1 MRWAGVRW
9 TRSTSSEPP
18 AAAPAAE
25 QAATAG
31 AGRGEGFWDSV
42 RRLLPAV
49 RAVMEFCWLYP
60 WLVVIGGGLYGSDG
74 RLLSPGWAL
83 LLLLGAQAMA
93 RPVVERAATLR
104 FSRVVLIVA
113 GVALGFLAVH
123 ERHYTHIPVWHPA
136 WIGALLR
143 AVHDLFPAV
152 HIAVTASLLAALLWW
167 RGLVLG
173 LREVGAIEVETAYK
187 TGVGMIVVYLIAA
200 AIYGDTRGFVAAGP
214 DLPGSMLAFF
224 FLGLSAL
231 ALARLST
238 IWEAG
243 RPDERAQVPGRAWLL
258 LVIGVVGSIM
268 LAASTMAGLAA
279 ADVSKYLVLALRPLL
294 PLVEA
299 IFLVLFF
306 VASLI
311 VRVLI
316 AVLTHLPWRQPQD
329 VRQPP
334 TTVIDDLL
342 RRLREL
348 EVNPQLVESAR
359 WGMVVALLALLIIGM
374 AVTIVLIRRRE
385 RKKDD
390 DERESVW
397 SAREALAGLAGLLRR
412 LRLRRPPGDERP
424 LPEVNAIRMLYRELL
439 RVGAALGASRKA
451 WATPREH
458 LPHLRG
464 ALPEA
469 GADSESLT
477 WAYERA
483 RYGRWRPTRED
494 VRAAEAAMARVKT
507 ALPPT
512 AFSEERSR

>member
-1 MRWAGVRW
+1 M
-9 TRSTSSEPP
+9 T
-18 AAAPAAE
+18 
-25 QAATAG
+25 G
-31 AGRGEGFWDSV
+31 AGPGAEGFWDGV
-42 RRLLPAV
+42 RRLLPVA

-74 RLLSPGWAL
+74 RVLSPGWAL
-83 LLLLGAQAMA
+83 VLLLGAQAMA
-93 RPVVERAATLR
+93 RPVVERAGTLR
-104 FSRVVLIVA
+104 FSRVVLLVA
-113 GVALGFLAVH
+113 GVVLGFVAVH
-123 ERHYTHIPVWHPA
+123 ERHYTHIPLWHPA

-143 AVHDLFPAV
+143 ALHDLFPGV
-152 HIAVTASLLAALLWW
+152 DIVVMASLLAALLWW

-173 LREVGAIEVETAYK
+173 LREVGAIEVDTAYK
-187 TGVGMIVVYLIAA
+187 TGVGMIVLYVIAA
-200 AIYGDTRGFVAAGP
+200 AIYADTRGFTAAGP

-238 IWEAG
+238 IWETG

-258 LVIGVVGSIM
+258 LVIGVVGLIM
-268 LAASTMAGLAA
+268 LSASTMAGLAA
-279 ADVSKYLVLALRPLL
+279 ADVSKYLVLVLRPLM
-294 PLVEA
+294 PVVEA

-316 AVLTHLPWRQPQD
+316 AILTHLPRRQPQD
-329 VRQPP
+329 ARQPP

-348 EVNPQLVESAR
+348 EVNPQIIESAR

-385 RKKDD
+385 RKSDD

-397 SAREALAGLAGLLRR
+397 SAREALSGLAALLRR
-412 LRLRRPPGDERP
+412 LRLRRPAAGERS
-424 LPEVNAIRMLYRELL
+424 LPEVHAVRILYRELL
-439 RVGAALGASRKA
+439 RLGTTLGASRKA

-458 LPHLRG
+458 LPQLLG
-464 ALPEA
+464 ALPGA
-469 GADSESLT
+469 GSDIESLT
-477 WAYERA
+477 WAYERV
-483 RYGRWRPTRED
+483 RYGRWRPTGDD
-494 VRAAEAAMARVKT
+494 VRAATSALERVKAT
-507 ALPPT
+507 VPPT
-512 AFSEERSR
+512 ASSEERSR